1 MGGEFTGTVVDAGV
15 MYTVILTDVGE
26 VKLPN
31 SGVLAS
37 AIGPPTEEE
46 AVEPEVDEA
55 AAAVADEQARPTQA
69 PPTP

>member
-1 MGGEFTGTVVDAGV
+1 

-26 VKLPN
+26 VKMPN

-37 AIGPPTEEE
+37 AIGPPEEE
-46 AVEPEVDEA
+46 VVEPEVDEA

>member
-1 MGGEFTGTVVDAGV
+1 

-55 AAAVADEQARPTQA
+55 AAASRG
-69 PPTP
+69 